1 MYQSIRTVGT
11 YMCILVALIFPIF

>member
-11 YMCILVALIFPIF
+11 YMCILVALIFLIF